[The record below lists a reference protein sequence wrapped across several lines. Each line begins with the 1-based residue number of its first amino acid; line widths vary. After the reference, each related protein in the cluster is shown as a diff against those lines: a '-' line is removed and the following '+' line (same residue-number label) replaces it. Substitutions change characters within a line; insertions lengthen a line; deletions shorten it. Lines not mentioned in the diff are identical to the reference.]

1 MGNIKFT
8 LSNKR
13 KKRWVCKKNVTL
25 KIDHPDKS
33 TIRKTRKKTRKLRD
47 KVSKMNNSQKR
58 DLLINK
64 GVLKPESKAPEDIVN
79 TMLDGLV

>member
-1 MGNIKFT
+1 MRNIKFT

-25 KIDHPDKS
+25 KIEHPDKL
-33 TIRKTRKKTRKLRD
+33 TIRKTRKKKRKIRER
-47 KVSKMNNSQKR
+47 VSKMNNSEKKE
-58 DLLINK
+58 LLINK